1 MPLEP
6 SAPAHRV
13 VDVVTYLAG
22 QPGVDASVS
31 EIARGAG
38 VNRTTCQAILLSL
51 EARGWVQR
59 RGATGYGIGPA
70 MIPLGEAALSGM
82 RLVDEVRG
90 ELDALVDD
98 LELEALASV
107 VSGDEIVV
115 VAHARRGSVLANTVR
130 VGQTMPFVP
139 PFGLGHLLYAP
150 NERVDA
156 WLERSPVKLD
166 ASDRAEYRSVIA
178 VSEQRGYVVVLDA
191 ESRRRFEHV
200 MSELAERPA
209 SVDARRERDALMAS
223 LARDEAS
230 LGPWTGSES
239 AEVSQIS
246 APVFGPD
253 GRPALA
259 LGVHGMPHQ
268 IDATRLHDY
277 AARVLAAAARV
288 TKRVGGRQPHRGG
301 GS

>member
-1 MPLEP
+1 VPLEP

-13 VDVVTYLAG
+13 VDVVSYLAASA
-22 QPGVDASVS
+22 GVDVSVS

-59 RGATGYGIGPA
+59 RGAGSYGLGPA
-70 MIPLGEAALSGM
+70 MIPLGEAALGGM
-82 RLVDEVRG
+82 RLVDEVRP
-90 ELDALVDD
+90 ELDALVD
-98 LELEALASV
+98 ELQMEALASV

-139 PFGLGHLLYAP
+139 PFGLGHLLHAP
-150 NERVDA
+150 RERVDA
-156 WLERSPVKLD
+156 WLDRAPVKLD
-166 ASDRAEYRSVIA
+166 ARDRAEYRAVIDVA
-178 VSEQRGYVVVLDA
+178 EQRGYVVVLDA
-191 ESRRRFEHV
+191 ESRRRFQAV
-200 MSELAERPA
+200 MAELAERPA
-209 SVDARRERDALMAS
+209 SVAARRRRDALIAS
-223 LARDEAS
+223 LARDEAT

-259 LGVHGMPHQ
+259 IGVHGLPHQ
-268 IDATRLHDY
+268 IDAARLPDY
-277 AARVLAAAARV
+277 AERVLAAAARV

-301 GS
+301 EA